1 MSRETAFF
9 LQADAQFRI
18 SLKRVV
24 ITDDVPEKSENIN
37 NTCKPLTVCA
47 SPGMISGSSSSNF
60 NNNGCFQTKLSSPA
74 LSSSSANLKSNQHQ
88 QQQQQV
94 KSSSFTGQL

>member
-18 SLKRVV
+18 NLKRVV
-24 ITDDVPEKSENIN
+24 ITDDVPEKSEHVN
-37 NTCKPLTVCA
+37 NACKPLTVCA

-74 LSSSSANLKSNQHQ
+74 LSSSSANLKSSIQHQ
-88 QQQQQV
+88 HHQQI
-94 KSSSFTGQL
+94 KSSSFTG